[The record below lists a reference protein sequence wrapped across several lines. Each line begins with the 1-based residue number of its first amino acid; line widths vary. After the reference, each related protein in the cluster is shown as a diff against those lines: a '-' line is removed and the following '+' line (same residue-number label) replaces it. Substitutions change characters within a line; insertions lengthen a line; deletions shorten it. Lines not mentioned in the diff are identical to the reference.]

1 MPLFKLL
8 KREVEKDLEEVPP
21 ATAQRNV
28 VYIGGRP
35 YEIIAVHGHTL
46 VVKDLATG
54 EVKTIARPPTP

>member
-8 KREVEKDLEEVPP
+8 KREVERDLEEVPP
-21 ATAQRNV
+21 AAQRNV